1 MAVVR
6 QSITE
11 EQFMRLP
18 DDGRKHEL
26 VDGEVKEV
34 PTGWKHDA
42 IVALLIALLFPFAKG
57 CGVLTASQA
66 GFRMV
71 GGNLR
76 SPDVSF
82 TVKGRIPGGKLPT
95 GFGDLAPDLCI
106 EVISPSEDM
115 ADASKKVDEYF
126 ASGARIVWHL
136 FADEQRVV
144 VYTSALLST
153 THNADD
159 YLEAADPLPG
169 FRSRVADLFAV
180 D

>member
-1 MAVVR
+1 MAVAR
-6 QSITE
+6 QVITE

-18 DDGRKHEL
+18 QDGRKHEL
-26 VDGEVKEV
+26 VNGEVKEV

-57 CGVLTASQA
+57 RGVLTASQA

-82 TVKGRIPGGKLPT
+82 TVKERIPGGKLPT

-115 ADASKKVDEYF
+115 ADALRKVSEYF
-126 ASGARIVWHL
+126 ASGARLVWHL
-136 FADEQRVV
+136 FPEDQRLVA
-144 VYTSALLST
+144 YTSATQSET
-153 THNADD
+153 FTAGDD
-159 YLEAADPLPG
+159 VEAGDLLPG
-169 FRSRVADLFAV
+169 FRSTVADLFAV